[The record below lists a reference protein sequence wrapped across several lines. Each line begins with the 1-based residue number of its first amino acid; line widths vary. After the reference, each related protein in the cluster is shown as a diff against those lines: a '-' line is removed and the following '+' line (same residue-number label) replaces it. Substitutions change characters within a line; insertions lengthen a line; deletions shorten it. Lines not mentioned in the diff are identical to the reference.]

1 MNFKHDTVKHD
12 TEFEIL
18 LKKISESRR
27 HFEHI
32 QTENEIQEEINEILE
47 NIEEVDIKLH
57 PKFIRNII
65 NTLDTIIA
73 NIKNFDIALKRPKT
87 KPIEQPKKLALYK
100 REQKVDAKILNVA
113 IVFKNNIK

>member
-1 MNFKHDTVKHD
+1 MNFKQD

-32 QTENEIQEEINEILE
+32 QTESEIQEEINEILA

-73 NIKNFDIALKRPKT
+73 NVKNFDIALKKSKT
-87 KPIEQPKKLALYK
+87 KPIKQAKKLTPYK

-113 IVFKNNIK
+113 IVFTNNIK